1 MAPTDLL
8 DAFGTCIG
16 SNSNLSC
23 YFFLNNRNYTFSPN
37 TPPLSYIPNFES
49 SFATVSFNNADED
62 LSGSYTFGG
71 HVGPHGQ
78 INLSL
83 GDHSGRKLL
92 ISGPLDKPVNYN
104 YPVYGSGTWS
114 YAELKWGTWSSLVC
128 KWSVY
133 FYGRSRG
140 IGYALCECG
149 KHIHVLFV
157 VNARF
162 YQLMIVNNTSGIIM
176 LQSSRRSPQV
186 SMLHARREREAR
198 STL

>member
-92 ISGPLDKPVNYN
+92 ISGPLDKQVNYN

-114 YAELKWGTWSSLVC
+114 YAELD
-128 KWSVY
+128 
-133 FYGRSRG
+133 
-140 IGYALCECG
+140 
-149 KHIHVLFV
+149 
-157 VNARF
+157 
-162 YQLMIVNNTSGIIM
+162 
-176 LQSSRRSPQV
+176 
-186 SMLHARREREAR
+186 
-198 STL
+198 